1 MLGLFFMLTPLL
13 GIATKVGSL
22 SNWLYRLSPLQNIQ
36 NGFTALVNGVQ
47 ISWVSYLIL
56 IVLLVLGVVLN
67 LFLPIKAERE
77 KEVNQSKARVVNEAK
92 NDVFR
97 TEQNAKTLAV
107 DKKVRPFLFKETATV
122 TSPESVESLEVQ
134 REISI
139 NFWLYSGI
147 FLGSIVI
154 LFVGVFLGN
163 RFSYHRAQS
172 GN

>member
-1 MLGLFFMLTPLL
+1 MRKLIKIVIVLSVNMLYL
-13 GIATKVGSL
+13 SL
-22 SNWLYRLSPLQNIQ
+22 SSTKTKAEEV
-36 NGFTALVNGVQ
+36 GALKINNQVIYQDNQQKKNVE
-47 ISWVSYLIL
+47 V
-56 IVLLVLGVVLN
+56 
-67 LFLPIKAERE
+67 ERE

>member
-1 MLGLFFMLTPLL
+1 MGD
-13 GIATKVGSL
+13 
-22 SNWLYRLSPLQNIQ
+22 N
-36 NGFTALVNGVQ
+36 
-47 ISWVSYLIL
+47 
-56 IVLLVLGVVLN
+56 
-67 LFLPIKAERE
+67 RE
-77 KEVNQSKARVVNEAK
+77 QPDKKRRECKKEKTWCKKRS
-92 NDVFR
+92 
-97 TEQNAKTLAV
+97 NAKTLAV

>member
-1 MLGLFFMLTPLL
+1 MRKLIKIVIVLSVNMLYL
-13 GIATKVGSL
+13 SL
-22 SNWLYRLSPLQNIQ
+22 SSTKTKAEEV
-36 NGFTALVNGVQ
+36 GALKINNQVIYQDNQQKKNVEVNF
-47 ISWVSYLIL
+47 IIPD
-56 IVLLVLGVVLN
+56 

-92 NDVFR
+92 N
-97 TEQNAKTLAV
+97 NAKTLAV

>member
-1 MLGLFFMLTPLL
+1 M
-13 GIATKVGSL
+13 IYQDNQQKKNVE
-22 SNWLYRLSPLQNIQ
+22 
-36 NGFTALVNGVQ
+36 VNF
-47 ISWVSYLIL
+47 IIPD
-56 IVLLVLGVVLN
+56 

-77 KEVNQSKARVVNEAK
+77 KEVNQSKTRVVNEAK

-122 TSPESVESLEVQ
+122 TSPESVESLEVH

>member
-1 MLGLFFMLTPLL
+1 MRK
-13 GIATKVGSL
+13 IAKIV
-22 SNWLYRLSPLQNIQ
+22 
-36 NGFTALVNGVQ
+36 
-47 ISWVSYLIL
+47 
-56 IVLLVLGVVLN
+56 IVLNVSMFYLLWTSIKIEAEEVGALKINNQVIYQNNQQKKNVEVN
-67 LFLPIKAERE
+67 FIIPDLFLPIKAERE

-122 TSPESVESLEVQ
+122 TSPGSVESLEVQ

-139 NFWLYSGI
+139 NFWLYSAI

-163 RFSYHRAQS
+163 RFSYHRLQKGS
-172 GN
+172 

>member
-1 MLGLFFMLTPLL
+1 MLYL
-13 GIATKVGSL
+13 SL
-22 SNWLYRLSPLQNIQ
+22 SSTKTKAEEVGALKINNQVLYQDNQ
-36 NGFTALVNGVQ
+36 QKKNVEVNF
-47 ISWVSYLIL
+47 IIPD
-56 IVLLVLGVVLN
+56 

-122 TSPESVESLEVQ
+122 TSPESVESLEVH

-154 LFVGVFLGN
+154 LFVGVFLGT

>member
-1 MLGLFFMLTPLL
+1 MNFIIPD
-13 GIATKVGSL
+13 
-22 SNWLYRLSPLQNIQ
+22 
-36 NGFTALVNGVQ
+36 
-47 ISWVSYLIL
+47 
-56 IVLLVLGVVLN
+56 

-122 TSPESVESLEVQ
+122 TSSESIESLEVH

>member
-1 MLGLFFMLTPLL
+1 
-13 GIATKVGSL
+13 
-22 SNWLYRLSPLQNIQ
+22 Q
-36 NGFTALVNGVQ
+36 
-47 ISWVSYLIL
+47 
-56 IVLLVLGVVLN
+56 
-67 LFLPIKAERE
+67 
-77 KEVNQSKARVVNEAK
+77 

>member
-1 MLGLFFMLTPLL
+1 MRKLIKIVIVLSVNMLYL
-13 GIATKVGSL
+13 SL
-22 SNWLYRLSPLQNIQ
+22 SSTKTKAEEV
-36 NGFTALVNGVQ
+36 GALKINNQVIYQDNQQKKNVEVNF
-47 ISWVSYLIL
+47 IIPD
-56 IVLLVLGVVLN
+56 

-77 KEVNQSKARVVNEAK
+77 KEVNQSKARVEAK

>member
-1 MLGLFFMLTPLL
+1 MRKLIKIVIVLSVNMLYL
-13 GIATKVGSL
+13 SL
-22 SNWLYRLSPLQNIQ
+22 SSTKTKAEEV
-36 NGFTALVNGVQ
+36 GALKINNQVIYQDNQQKKNVEVNF
-47 ISWVSYLIL
+47 IIPD
-56 IVLLVLGVVLN
+56 

-77 KEVNQSKARVVNEAK
+77 KEVNQSKVRVVNEAK

-122 TSPESVESLEVQ
+122 TSPESIESLEVH